1 MGTAFI
7 RLRESPVE
15 RMRYKVK
22 HQDFGVTEKSIIG
35 PDNKNRTSSP
45 SDISA
50 VEEGE
55 SLPAPLNTS
64 LGNSSVSEQ

>member
-1 MGTAFI
+1 MRTAFI
-7 RLRESPVE
+7 RLREPPVE
-15 RMRYKVK
+15 RVWYKVK
-22 HQDFGVTEKSIIG
+22 HQDFGVTEESIIG